1 MTEAPEL
8 TEEEELSMISTMMA
22 ETAAH
27 TSMIADLF
35 FIMAN
40 IDAEPIMR
48 LRDHARHLQTAA
60 ELGALI
66 AEPGQDVVTFH
77 RTRHDILEEVCSR
90 AGFPHKGADVIP
102 LDPRRTTAH

>member
-1 MTEAPEL
+1 MTEAAEMTDDEEL
-8 TEEEELSMISTMMA
+8 TLISTMMA

-66 AEPGQDVVTFH
+66 AEPGQDVLTFH
-77 RTRHDILEEVCSR
+77 QTRHDILEEVCSR

-102 LDPRRTTAH
+102 LHPHRTTAH